1 MECHERLTLLV
12 EQMKAG
18 AGITEELKARDQVK
32 WVGLMNNVRS
42 VAEEAVIRELIPDFW
57 GECHN
62 KNLVESIRNLRQ
74 EGKDGYIED

>member
-1 MECHERLTLLV
+1 M

-18 AGITEELKARDQVK
+18 SGITEELKASDQMK
-32 WVGLMNNVRS
+32 WVGLMNNVWR
-42 VAEEAVIRELIPDFW
+42 VAEEDVIRELIPVFW

-62 KNLVESIRNLRQ
+62 KNLVEPIRNLRP